1 LEKQELI
8 KRIDENIANMSTDF
22 NINIYDEPEIYG
34 SNANLKRKS
43 KMKHT
48 KNKKKTKKNKNI
60 DNFNYRMKTNN

>member
-22 NINIYDEPEIYG
+22 NINIDEPEIYG

-48 KNKKKTKKNKNI
+48 KKKKNKKKQKKI
-60 DNFNYRMKTNN
+60 ISIIG

>member
-1 LEKQELI
+1 
-8 KRIDENIANMSTDF
+8 MSTDF

-48 KNKKKTKKNKNI
+48 KKQKKQKKQKI